1 MSPHR
6 LFGLYQ
12 RIVLNRPKLWLVVL
26 VAVSLVAAWQV
37 RHFRLDASAD
47 SLVLEHDKALEFY
60 REVSKRYGGSDF
72 LIVTYTPKDRPLF
85 DPATLEHLEKLHSA
99 LSSVEQVQT
108 VTSML
113 DVPLLFSPQVKFAD
127 LASNYRTLR
136 DDGVDLALAEKEF
149 VSENPVYR
157 DMLVSRDARTTA
169 LLVSFARDERYYEL
183 LYRRNDLSLLNQ
195 RDELDEAGQQELTE
209 LRREFSEYNSAL
221 QASNAERIREFRAIL
236 DAHRDE
242 ANLFLGGVPMIA
254 TDMIRFIRSDLST
267 FGVGVVLFILI
278 SLLVIFRQPRWAAIS
293 LACCGVATLW
303 LTGLLGTLDWKVTVI
318 SSNYV
323 SLLLIITMSITIH
336 LIVRYREF
344 QQENP
349 DAEPRWLAQQTTLH
363 MMRPSIYMI
372 LTTMVGFA
380 SLVISDIRPVMDFGW
395 MMTFGIGMA
404 LVICY
409 LLMPAVLMMLP
420 AGKTDH
426 SHDYTRAMTLWLA
439 SITERFRLP
448 VLLVAAVIFVGA
460 GVGITRL
467 TVENRFIDYFKDDTE
482 IHQGMLLIDQ
492 KLGGTTPLDIVIDAP
507 EGVTPPTFSPGE
519 EDPFADPFAGEE
531 TDPFADPFAD
541 AGTTSDDPFADP
553 FAEPNKVQD
562 NGFDLSNSYWYTP
575 QRLAQLVEMQS
586 WLSSHPETGKV
597 LSLATTY
604 EVAEKLNG
612 GPLSYMQLMLLSS
625 FIPADLRNQL
635 MKPYLSPDGD
645 QLRISIRVIDSDP
658 SLQRNELI
666 ERIQHGLIEN
676 FDLAPEQVKM
686 TGALVMYNN
695 MLQSLFDSQ
704 IKTLGF
710 VFLAIFV
717 MLITLFRKP
726 LLAAIALVPSL
737 ISAAGVLGVMGWIG
751 LPLDL
756 MTITIAAITV
766 GIAVDDSIHYI
777 HRFSEE
783 LPQDQDY
790 VAAMKRSHG
799 SIGRA
804 MYYTSIT
811 IIAGFSILT
820 LSNFNPTV
828 YFGVLTGAA
837 MAMALLCNLTVLPAL
852 LTTLKP
858 KLPDHS

>member
-26 VAVSLVAAWQV
+26 LAVSLVAAWQV

-85 DPATLEHLEKLHSA
+85 DPATLAHLEKLHGA

-136 DDGVDLALAEKEF
+136 DDGVDLTLAEKEF

-169 LLVSFARDERYYEL
+169 LLVSFVRDQHYYEL
-183 LYRRNDLSLLNQ
+183 LYRRNDLSLLEQ
-195 RDELDEAGQQELTE
+195 RGELDEEGQQELAD
-209 LRREFSEYNSAL
+209 LRREFSDYNSRL
-221 QASNAERIREFRAIL
+221 QAGNAERIREFRSIL

-242 ANLFLGGVPMIA
+242 ASLFLGGVPMIA

-267 FGVGVVLFILI
+267 FGVGVVLFIVI
-278 SLLVIFRQPRWAAIS
+278 SLLIIFRQPRWAAIS

-420 AGKTDH
+420 AGKADH

-439 SITERFRLP
+439 GITERYRLP
-448 VLLVAAVIFVGA
+448 VLLAAVVIFVAA
-460 GVGITRL
+460 GVGVTRL

-507 EGVTPPTFSPGE
+507 QGVTAPTFAPGE
-519 EDPFADPFAGEE
+519 EDPFADPFAEDQA
-531 TDPFADPFAD
+531 DPFADPFAESS
-541 AGTTSDDPFADP
+541 TSDDPFADP
-553 FAEPNKVQD
+553 FAESQSAQD

-575 QRLAQLVEMQS
+575 QRLAQLVEMQD

-635 MKPYLSPDGD
+635 MKPYLSPEGD

-658 SLQRNELI
+658 TLQRNELI
-666 ERIQHGLIEN
+666 ERIRHGLIEN
-676 FDLAPEQVKM
+676 FDLNPEQVKM

-717 MLITLFRKP
+717 MLIALFRKP

-737 ISAAGVLGVMGWIG
+737 ISAAGVLGLMGWIG

-790 VAAMKRSHG
+790 AAAMKRSHG

>member
-26 VAVSLVAAWQV
+26 LAVSLVAVWQV

-85 DPATLEHLEKLHSA
+85 DPATLAHLDKLHAA

-113 DVPLLFSPQVKFAD
+113 DVPLLFTPQVKFAD

-136 DDGVDLALAEKEF
+136 DEGVDLALAEKEF

-183 LYRRNDLSLLNQ
+183 LYRRNDLSLLDQ
-195 RDELDEAGQQELTE
+195 RGELDEAGQQELTE
-209 LRREFSEYNSAL
+209 LRREFSDYNSAL
-221 QASNAERIREFRAIL
+221 QARNAEHIREFRSIL

-278 SLLVIFRQPRWAAIS
+278 SLLIIFRQPRWAAIS

-420 AGKTDH
+420 AGKQ
-426 SHDYTRAMTLWLA
+426 
-439 SITERFRLP
+439 ITP
-448 VLLVAAVIFVGA
+448 M
-460 GVGITRL
+460 IT
-467 TVENRFIDYFKDDTE
+467 
-482 IHQGMLLIDQ
+482 
-492 KLGGTTPLDIVIDAP
+492 
-507 EGVTPPTFSPGE
+507 PG
-519 EDPFADPFAGEE
+519 P
-531 TDPFADPFAD
+531 
-541 AGTTSDDPFADP
+541 
-553 FAEPNKVQD
+553 
-562 NGFDLSNSYWYTP
+562 
-575 QRLAQLVEMQS
+575 
-586 WLSSHPETGKV
+586 
-597 LSLATTY
+597 
-604 EVAEKLNG
+604 
-612 GPLSYMQLMLLSS
+612 
-625 FIPADLRNQL
+625 
-635 MKPYLSPDGD
+635 
-645 QLRISIRVIDSDP
+645 
-658 SLQRNELI
+658 
-666 ERIQHGLIEN
+666 
-676 FDLAPEQVKM
+676 
-686 TGALVMYNN
+686 
-695 MLQSLFDSQ
+695 
-704 IKTLGF
+704 
-710 VFLAIFV
+710 
-717 MLITLFRKP
+717 
-726 LLAAIALVPSL
+726 
-737 ISAAGVLGVMGWIG
+737 
-751 LPLDL
+751 
-756 MTITIAAITV
+756 
-766 GIAVDDSIHYI
+766 
-777 HRFSEE
+777 
-783 LPQDQDY
+783 
-790 VAAMKRSHG
+790 
-799 SIGRA
+799 
-804 MYYTSIT
+804 
-811 IIAGFSILT
+811 
-820 LSNFNPTV
+820 
-828 YFGVLTGAA
+828 
-837 MAMALLCNLTVLPAL
+837 
-852 LTTLKP
+852 
-858 KLPDHS
+858 

>member
-26 VAVSLVAAWQV
+26 LAVSLIAAWQV

-85 DPATLEHLEKLHSA
+85 DPATLEHLEKLHGA

-169 LLVSFARDERYYEL
+169 LLVSFARDEHYYEL
-183 LYRRNDLSLLNQ
+183 LYRRNDLDLLNQ
-195 RDELDEAGQQELTE
+195 RGELDEAGQQQLAEV
-209 LRREFSEYNSAL
+209 RREFSDYNSAL
-221 QASNAERIREFRAIL
+221 QARNAAHIREFRAIL
-236 DAHRDE
+236 DAHRDQ
-242 ANLFLGGVPMIA
+242 ADLFLGGVPMIA

-278 SLLVIFRQPRWAAIS
+278 SLLIIFRQPRWAAIS

-448 VLLVAAVIFVGA
+448 VLLLAAAIFVAA
-460 GVGITRL
+460 GVGVTRL

-507 EGVTPPTFSPGE
+507 QGVTAPTFAPGE
-519 EDPFADPFAGEE
+519 EDPFADPFAEE
-531 TDPFADPFAD
+531 QVDPFADPFAETR
-541 AGTTSDDPFADP
+541 ASDDPFADP
-553 FAEPNKVQD
+553 FAESQPAQD

-575 QRLAQLVEMQS
+575 QRLAQLVEIQD

-635 MKPYLSPDGD
+635 MKPYLSPEGD

-666 ERIQHGLIEN
+666 ERIRHGLIEN
-676 FDLAPEQVKM
+676 FDLKPEQVKM

-710 VFLAIFV
+710 VFLAIFL
-717 MLITLFRKP
+717 MLIALFRKP
-726 LLAAIALVPSL
+726 MLAAIALVPSL
-737 ISAAGVLGVMGWIG
+737 ISAAGVLGLMGWIG

>member
-1 MSPHR
+1 MSTHR
-6 LFGLYQ
+6 LFRLYQ
-12 RIVLNRPKLWLVVL
+12 RLVLAHPKLWLVLLVL
-26 VAVSLVAAWQV
+26 VSLVAALQV

-72 LIVTYTPKDRPLF
+72 LIVTYSPRERALF
-85 DPATLEHLEKLHSA
+85 DPDTLAHLDRLHGA
-99 LSSVEQVQT
+99 LSAVPEVQT
-108 VTSML
+108 VYSLL
-113 DVPLLFSPQVKFAD
+113 DVPLLFSPPVNFGD
-127 LASNYRTLR
+127 LANDYRTLR
-136 DDGVDLALAEKEF
+136 DDGVDLTLAEQEF
-149 VSENPVYR
+149 VSVNPIYR

-169 LLVSFARDERYYEL
+169 LLVSFARDERYFAL
-183 LYRRNDLSLLNQ
+183 LHRRNDLSRLDQ
-195 RDELDEAGQQELTE
+195 RGELDEAGEEELATV
-209 LRREFSEYNSAL
+209 RRQFSEYNSAS
-221 QASNAERIREFRAIL
+221 QARMADHIVEFRRIL
-236 DAHRDE
+236 DNHRDE
-242 ANLFLGGVPMIA
+242 ADLFLGGAPMIA

-267 FGVGVVLFILI
+267 FGVGVVLFIVI
-278 SLLVIFRQPRWAAIS
+278 TLLVIFRQPRWAAIS
-293 LACCGVATLW
+293 LACCGLATLW

-344 QQENP
+344 QQDNP
-349 DAEPRWLAQQTTLH
+349 GAEPRWLAEQTTLH
-363 MMRPSIYMI
+363 MMRPSVYMI

-380 SLVISDIRPVMDFGW
+380 SLVMSDIRPVMDFGW

-409 LLMPAVLMMLP
+409 LLMPNVLALLP
-420 AGKTDH
+420 AGNSDA

-439 SITERFRLP
+439 GITERYRLP
-448 VLLVAAVIFVGA
+448 VLFVAATVLLLSVA
-460 GVGITRL
+460 GITRL

-482 IHQGMLLIDQ
+482 IHQGMILIDRQ
-492 KLGGTTPLDIVIDAP
+492 LGGTTPLDIILDAP
-507 EGVTPPTFSPGE
+507 SSLARSPSTE
-519 EDPFADPFAGEE
+519 PDPFEDPFADPFADDVVAELDE
-531 TDPFADPFAD
+531 
-541 AGTTSDDPFADP
+541 DPFADP
-553 FAEPNKVQD
+553 FAEPAAD
-562 NGFDLSNSYWYTP
+562 GFDLSNSYWYTP
-575 QRLAQLVEMQS
+575 QRLAQLVKIQE

-604 EVAEKLNG
+604 EAAEKING
-612 GPLSYMQLMLLSS
+612 APLSYVQLMLLSS
-625 FIPADLRNQL
+625 FIPADLREQL
-635 MKPYLSPDGD
+635 VRPYLSADGN
-645 QLRISIRVIDSDP
+645 QVRISIRVIDSDP
-658 SLQRNELI
+658 ALQRNELI
-666 ERIQHGLIEN
+666 ERIGSGLIEN
-676 FDLAPEQVKM
+676 FDLQPEQVRL

-695 MLQSLFDSQ
+695 MLQSLFQSQ
-704 IKTLGF
+704 IRTLGF
-710 VFLAIFV
+710 VFLAIFI
-717 MLITLFRKP
+717 MLVLLFRRP
-726 LLAAIALVPSL
+726 LLAAIALVPSI
-737 ISAAGVLGVMGWIG
+737 ISAGGVLGLMGWIG

-777 HRFSEE
+777 HRFGEE
-783 LPQDQDY
+783 LPRDNDH

-828 YFGVLTGAA
+828 YFGLLTGAA

-852 LTTLKP
+852 LTSFKP
-858 KLPDHS
+858 RLPAHQE

>member
-12 RIVLNRPKLWLVVL
+12 RIVLNHPKLWLVVL
-26 VAVSLVAAWQV
+26 LAVSLLATWQV

-72 LIVTYTPKDRPLF
+72 LIVTYSPKDRPLF
-85 DPATLEHLEKLHSA
+85 DPATLEHLGKLHGA

-136 DDGVDLALAEKEF
+136 DDGIDLALAEKEF

-183 LYRRNDLSLLNQ
+183 LYRRNDLSLLDQ
-195 RDELDEAGQQELTE
+195 RGELDAAGQQELAE
-209 LRREFSEYNSAL
+209 LRSEFSEYNSTL
-221 QASNAERIREFRAIL
+221 QAQNAQRIGEFRSIL
-236 DAHRDE
+236 DAHRDQ

-278 SLLVIFRQPRWAAIS
+278 SLLIIFRQPRWAAIS

-380 SLVISDIRPVMDFGW
+380 SLVISGIRPVMDFGW

-439 SITERFRLP
+439 SITEHFRVP
-448 VLLVAAVIFVGA
+448 VLLLAAAIFIGA
-460 GVGITRL
+460 GVGVTRL

-507 EGVTPPTFSPGE
+507 RINAPA
-519 EDPFADPFAGEE
+519 FATDEE

-541 AGTTSDDPFADP
+541 AGPASDDPFADP
-553 FAEPNKVQD
+553 FGEPQTAQN

-575 QRLAQLVEMQS
+575 QRLAQLVEMQD

-704 IKTLGF
+704 IKTLGL

-717 MLITLFRKP
+717 MLIALFRKP

-737 ISAAGVLGVMGWIG
+737 ISAAGVLGLMGWIG

-783 LPQDQDY
+783 LVQDQDY

-828 YFGVLTGAA
+828 YFGLLTGAA

>member
-26 VAVSLVAAWQV
+26 LAVSLIAAWQV

-85 DPATLEHLEKLHSA
+85 DPATLAHLEKLHGA
-99 LSSVEQVQT
+99 LSAVEQVQT

-136 DDGVDLALAEKEF
+136 DEGVDLALAEKEF

-169 LLVSFARDERYYEL
+169 LLVSFARDEHYYEL
-183 LYRRNDLSLLNQ
+183 LYHRNDLDLLNQ
-195 RDELDEAGQQELTE
+195 RGELDEAGQQELAE
-209 LRREFSEYNSAL
+209 VRREFSDYNSAL
-221 QASNAERIREFRAIL
+221 QARNAARIREFRGIL

-278 SLLVIFRQPRWAAIS
+278 SLLIIFRQPRWAAIS

-395 MMTFGIGMA
+395 MMTFGIGLA

-439 SITERFRLP
+439 GVTERFRLP
-448 VLLVAAVIFVGA
+448 VLLMAAVIFVAA
-460 GVGITRL
+460 GVGVTRL

-482 IHQGMLLIDQ
+482 IHQGMLLIDR

-507 EGVTPPTFSPGE
+507 EGVTPPTFTPDG
-519 EDPFADPFAGEE
+519 EDPFADPFASEE
-531 TDPFADPFAD
+531 ADPFADPFAD
-541 AGTTSDDPFADP
+541 AAPASDDPFADP
-553 FAEPNKVQD
+553 FAEPQTAQD

-575 QRLAQLVEMQS
+575 QHLAQLVEMQS

-658 SLQRNELI
+658 TLQRNELI
-666 ERIQHGLIEN
+666 ERIRHGLIEN
-676 FDLAPEQVKM
+676 FDLKPEQVKM

-710 VFLAIFV
+710 VFLAIFL
-717 MLITLFRKP
+717 MLIALFRKP

-737 ISAAGVLGVMGWIG
+737 ISAAGVLGLMGWIG

-783 LPQDQDY
+783 LPQDRDY

-858 KLPDHS
+858 NLPDHS

>member
-26 VAVSLVAAWQV
+26 LAVSLVAAWQV

-85 DPATLEHLEKLHSA
+85 DPATLEHLEKLHDA
-99 LSSVEQVQT
+99 LSSVEQVQS

-136 DDGVDLALAEKEF
+136 DEGVDLALAENEF

-169 LLVSFARDERYYEL
+169 LLVSFARDEHYFEL
-183 LYRRNDLSLLNQ
+183 LYRRNDLSLLDQ
-195 RDELDEAGQQELTE
+195 RGELDEAGQQELAE
-209 LRREFSEYNSAL
+209 LRREFSDYNSTL
-221 QASNAERIREFRAIL
+221 QARSAEHIREFRGIL
-236 DAHRDE
+236 EAHRDE

-278 SLLVIFRQPRWAAIS
+278 SLLIIFRQPRWAAIS
-293 LACCGVATLW
+293 LACCGIATLW

-409 LLMPAVLMMLP
+409 LLMPAVLMLLP

-426 SHDYTRAMTLWLA
+426 AHDYTRAMTLWLA
-439 SITERFRLP
+439 GLTERFRLP
-448 VLLVAAVIFVGA
+448 VLLLATVIFIGA

-482 IHQGMLLIDQ
+482 IHQGMLLIDR

-507 EGVTPPTFSPGE
+507 EDVTPPTFSADA

-531 TDPFADPFAD
+531 ADPFADPFAD
-541 AGTTSDDPFADP
+541 PQAAQ
-553 FAEPNKVQD
+553 N

-575 QRLAQLVEMQS
+575 QRLAELVEIQN

-635 MKPYLSPDGD
+635 MNPYLSPDGD

-666 ERIQHGLIEN
+666 ERIRQGLIEN
-676 FDLAPEQVKM
+676 FDLKPEQVKM

-704 IKTLGF
+704 IKTLGL

-717 MLITLFRKP
+717 MLIALFRKP

-737 ISAAGVLGVMGWIG
+737 LSAAGVLGLMGWIG

-790 VAAMKRSHG
+790 IAAMKRSHG

-858 KLPDHS
+858 KLL

>member
-26 VAVSLVAAWQV
+26 LAVSLVAAWQV

-85 DPATLEHLEKLHSA
+85 DPATLEHLEKLHGA

-169 LLVSFARDERYYEL
+169 LLVSFARDEHYYEL
-183 LYRRNDLSLLNQ
+183 LYRRNDLDLLNQ
-195 RDELDEAGQQELTE
+195 RGELDEAGQQQLAEV
-209 LRREFSEYNSAL
+209 RREFSDYNSAL
-221 QASNAERIREFRAIL
+221 QARNAAHIREFRAIL
-236 DAHRDE
+236 DAHRDQ
-242 ANLFLGGVPMIA
+242 ADLFLGGVPMIA

-278 SLLVIFRQPRWAAIS
+278 SLLIIFRQPRWAAIS

-448 VLLVAAVIFVGA
+448 VLLLAAVIFAAAAVG
-460 GVGITRL
+460 VTRL

-507 EGVTPPTFSPGE
+507 EGVTAPTFSTDE

-531 TDPFADPFAD
+531 SDPFADPFAD
-541 AGTTSDDPFADP
+541 AGSASDDPFADP
-553 FAEPNKVQD
+553 FAEPQTAQD

-575 QRLAQLVEMQS
+575 QRLAQLVEIQD

-635 MKPYLSPDGD
+635 MKPYLSPEGD

-666 ERIQHGLIEN
+666 ERIRHGLIEN
-676 FDLAPEQVKM
+676 FDLKPEQVKM

-710 VFLAIFV
+710 VFLAIFL
-717 MLITLFRKP
+717 MLIALFRKP
-726 LLAAIALVPSL
+726 MLAAIALVPSL
-737 ISAAGVLGVMGWIG
+737 ISAAGVLGLMGWIG